1 MKLDIHNH
9 TISQN
14 LTTKKIR
21 EIVLEI
27 LHLHSLDAIAIT
39 NLHSI
44 QDALRLYEQCPGQI
58 IIGAEY
64 KVGGEEASSF
74 QTVVLGINPGLHE
87 LLMQSRHRGIS
98 YFTGMLK
105 EKKLPYYLSHIGL
118 GIPKDHANAAK
129 LLEDAL
135 SLFDAIDVLDAVSLQ
150 KNSFA
155 LGLARYYGMA
165 TIGGSGS
172 LIMQGQ
178 KRGYTQ
184 ADGEYNI
191 HEFFH
196 SFLLKKVDVGTTSAS
211 SESKVLPS
219 IWQISQEFY
228 QKEIKRIWQS
238 EIGISTQTTTGHL
251 LQNAAQVLLSPALD
265 TTQQIFHLHH
275 TKSLEKKM
283 SSFQSCFIDYLKN
296 KETKRIFS
304 LPVGVEKKKKLWLE
318 SLSRIHE
325 SFQNSG

>member
-1 MKLDIHNH
+1 MRSLMPA
-9 TISQN
+9 
-14 LTTKKIR
+14 
-21 EIVLEI
+21 IVPQRFRQ
-27 LHLHSLDAIAIT
+27 H
-39 NLHSI
+39 
-44 QDALRLYEQCPGQI
+44 
-58 IIGAEY
+58 
-64 KVGGEEASSF
+64 VG
-74 QTVVLGINPGLHE
+74 LPP
-87 LLMQSRHRGIS
+87 IS

-275 TKSLEKKM
+275 TKSLEKKNVFFPELFYRLSKKQRNKANFL
-283 SSFQSCFIDYLKN
+283 SSCWRRK
-296 KETKRIFS
+296 KEKTLAGIPFPNPRII
-304 LPVGVEKKKKLWLE
+304 PKLRLIF
-318 SLSRIHE
+318 L
-325 SFQNSG
+325 